1 MSTNDNK
8 NINDQEIDIT
18 SVLKGVSVFFQ
29 SANRRIYHMIQFV
42 LKRFV
47 ILGVLLL
54 LGFGL
59 GLYLGNTKKTYNNSI
74 IVRTNF
80 GSSDYLFSK
89 IDLLFS
95 KINDND
101 TIFLKSIGIKN
112 PTQLA
117 FIEIHPVVDIY
128 GFIRNNSTA
137 ENDHNLEV
145 LKLMSEDSDMK
156 TLIMDRTTSK
166 NYDFHVIN
174 FIAKSR
180 VKREEILEPLL
191 KYLENNQYFKNAKEV
206 YIENSKSKIEANK
219 VMIAQIDELL
229 STFAKENLQSGK
241 SDKSVYINEN
251 SQINDLIKTKDAMVG
266 EIGYIRRELQS
277 HDKVIKES
285 SSALN
290 VHNTRTIWSK
300 LNVLLPAMFIL
311 LYLFIIGFVNF
322 YKKQA
327 AIYKKEKP

>member
-1 MSTNDNK
+1 MKTNENK

-47 ILGVLLL
+47 ILIVLLI
-54 LGFGL
+54 LGIGI
-59 GLYLGNTKKTYNNSI
+59 GLYLDNTQKTYNNSI

-80 GSSDYLFSK
+80 GSSDYLYNK

-95 KINDND
+95 KIKDND
-101 TIFLKSIGIKN
+101 TIFLKSIGLQA

-128 GFIRNNSTA
+128 GFIRNNSTQ

-174 FIAKSR
+174 FIAKSYTNR
-180 VKREEILEPLL
+180 DEILEPLL
-191 KYLENNQYFKNAKEV
+191 KYLDNNEYFNNAKSV
-206 YIENSKSKIEANK
+206 YLENSKSKIEANK
-219 VMIAQIDELL
+219 AMIAQIDGLL
-229 STFAKENLQSGK
+229 STFSKENLQSGQ

-251 SQINDLIKTKDAMVG
+251 SQINDLIKTKDVLVG

-285 SSALN
+285 SSTLN
-290 VHNTRTIWSK
+290 VYNTRTLGSK
-300 LNVLLPAMFIL
+300 LKIVLPTMFIL

-327 AIYKKEKP
+327 ALYKEEKL